1 MASITASTV
10 VPRVQGSVR
19 PRTSASALRSVAG
32 SSRRHLAGAQLPKA
46 RRARAVSRAEA
57 ASGARVFASAE
68 ASKALVVTDQTFE
81 EMVLKSEIPV
91 LVDFWAPWCGP
102 CRMIA
107 PLIDEL
113 SDEYAGKVLAV
124 KLNTDESPG
133 VATEYGIRSIPTVMI
148 FKDGEKMDTVI
159 GAVPK
164 STLTQTIDKYV

>member
-68 ASKALVVTDQTFE
+68 ASKGAFRTKQTDCVFRW
-81 EMVLKSEIPV
+81 P
-91 LVDFWAPWCGP
+91 WAPLASP
-102 CRMIA
+102 APEIA
-107 PLIDEL
+107 APTDRWHRTVHVGRRPPARVL
-113 SDEYAGKVLAV
+113 S
-124 KLNTDESPG
+124 SW
-133 VATEYGIRSIPTVMI
+133 
-148 FKDGEKMDTVI
+148 
-159 GAVPK
+159 
-164 STLTQTIDKYV
+164 